1 MEDTLAAAAKSRG
14 AETVTVAPATAA
26 DARAAVDEAVAKT
39 TAAVVVVLVRLPGP
53 AAVAD
58 AAAAKTA
65 FEANGACGLWRTRSR
80 TPGASPRTPPA
91 NCRCRHGCR
100 AGSCGRPP
108 LLCPGHCSAFRP
120 RPVEPPAA
128 PGECRPSCR
137 PRAPASCLPDI
148 SLSPPRRPSPQTAP
162 TPELKSE
169 RLRRDTSSDSDSS
182 TNKDKQKSRV
192 AQRVLIDNYIWFSTP
207 VLMGAVTLLIVTP
220 PFIIGLYWLFIMQT
234 PDRFAD
240 PNDKCLQVAAN

>member
-1 MEDTLAAAAKSRG
+1 M
-14 AETVTVAPATAA
+14 
-26 DARAAVDEAVAKT
+26 AAVLEAVAARRSSAPV
-39 TAAVVVVLVRLPGP
+39 TALLSGRAPSSLQLPLVSVGRGP
-53 AAVAD
+53 
-58 AAAAKTA
+58 
-65 FEANGACGLWRTRSR
+65 
-80 TPGASPRTPPA
+80 
-91 NCRCRHGCR
+91 
-100 AGSCGRPP
+100 
-108 LLCPGHCSAFRP
+108 RP
-120 RPVEPPAA
+120 RVFQTSHYP
-128 PGECRPSCR
+128 RP
-137 PRAPASCLPDI
+137 
-148 SLSPPRRPSPQTAP
+148 PSPQTAP